1 MRRLFTAAVVLL
13 CLALPSHAADCK
25 LALKTIFK
33 NEGAYQCLKADSGNW
48 TGGKVGVGKL
58 KGTKYGIAAASYPK
72 ENIKA
77 LTLEKAALYYERDYF
92 IPLKQQN
99 VKSQG
104 LATVHLDTAVNCGTG
119 ATAILMNRTRN
130 FLQYGDMN
138 LPTDPYVTND
148 DIKWLNKYTQNKSQ
162 RRLYYLVF
170 QALRTERYV
179 AITKADK
186 RKRRFLE
193 TWLLRTWE

>member
-1 MRRLFTAAVVLL
+1 MRRLFVALVVSL
-13 CLALPSHAADCK
+13 CLAANSYAADCQ

-33 NEGAYQCLKADSGNW
+33 NEGAYQCLKSDSGNW

-77 LTLEKAALYYERDYF
+77 LTIEKAARYYERDYF
-92 IPLKQQN
+92 NPLKQAK
-99 VKSQG
+99 VMSQG
-104 LATVHLDTAVNCGTG
+104 ISTVHLDTAVNCGTG
-119 ATAILMNRTRN
+119 ATAILMNRCRN

-138 LPTDPYVTND
+138 LPTDPYVTDD
-148 DIKWLNKYTQNKSQ
+148 DIKWLNSFTKNKTQ